1 MSIRTIAMTAIVL
14 AASVGSQAQ
23 AQTASKYYMRSQMK
37 AVEAKAAS
45 TTPPA
50 PPAVT
55 CGAFEEEMWNTSGTT
70 MNAGF
75 GRIFDPVQQMA
86 ACNDAAKRFGAG
98 YCSIYNGDIYYKT
111 GGVKYRQ
118 AGRTDLKTS
127 TCQ

>member
-1 MSIRTIAMTAIVL
+1 MRIRTIAVAAIVL
-14 AASVGSQAQ
+14 AASVGAQ

-37 AVEAKAAS
+37 VVEAKAAS
-45 TTPPA
+45 TPPA

-70 MNAGF
+70 VSSGTS
-75 GRIFDPVQQMA
+75 RIFDPAQQMVR
-86 ACNDAAKRFGAG
+86 CNDLAKQYGPG
-98 YCSIYNGDIYYKT
+98 YCSIYNGDIYYKN

-118 AGRTDLKTS
+118 AGRTDLKTA

>member
-1 MSIRTIAMTAIVL
+1 MSIRTIAMTAIAL
-14 AASVGSQAQ
+14 AASVGAQAQ
-23 AQTASKYYMRSQMK
+23 AQTASKYYMRSLMK
-37 AVEAKAAS
+37 VAEAKAAS

-118 AGRTDLKTS
+118 AGRTDLKTA